1 MKWLHRIGAVL
12 VWIALL
18 ALVTYA
24 LAFVYGCGGSQPQ
37 PTVAGSQ
44 YVLAHVGNTA
54 GPVLADWSIA
64 RAGCPV
70 DMPEPDCAMLAM
82 QRDHDLWQAW
92 EAFARAVN
100 TGGDVVGAYCR
111 VLEILP
117 DDAPPVLRVKGVC
130 P

>member
-1 MKWLHRIGAVL
+1 MKWLHRIGYVL
-12 VWIALL
+12 LWLGLAALL
-18 ALVTYA
+18 
-24 LAFVYGCGGSQPQ
+24 LAGLAHVYGCADPKS
-37 PTVAGSQ
+37 PTASGVH

-92 EAFARAVN
+92 EAFALAVN

-111 VLEILP
+111 VLEVLP